1 MKACNSG
8 SVRRPLYAA
17 LLSGAAIASPAL
29 AQSAPA
35 ADDEAEQSG
44 NVIIV
49 TATLRSERLE
59 DVPIAVSA
67 IGQEE
72 ISARGAS
79 DLRDLQAAIP
89 ALRLVDIGP
98 GLQRIQLRG
107 VSQFQGLPTVGN
119 YVDEFSIN
127 NIGPQ
132 GAPEIQLFDMQRVEV
147 LRGPQPVLYGE
158 GSMGG
163 TIRYISRNP
172 SLDEFEVNGFG
183 EVGFI
188 DGGETGVRGGA
199 GVSIPI
205 APGVAGLR
213 VAAFR
218 NDAAGWTDGPPG
230 EDINDVKTTSVQA
243 KLLIK
248 PSPDFSISLLGV
260 YSDRSQDFKS
270 YSFDG
275 ENTTQVF
282 GSPAE
287 QEFYLGNLVAT
298 YDFGPF
304 TLLSSTGYLEIDG
317 RSIDDSAPFFNELF
331 GAPLLVNALTDS
343 IGSTTKFSQ
352 ELRITSNGEGP
363 LRYILGAVY
372 SDTDTDG
379 IIIGTGESAVE
390 GLPPEALGVVFDL
403 DQAQESETIAVFGS
417 VSYSFA
423 DFLTL
428 EAGGRYFRDKRSIF
442 SDFQIAG
449 FPPQPI
455 FDPDPRTFDTFN
467 PRISLT
473 ADTGD
478 GIIFAS
484 ASKGFRSGGFN
495 GAGAPPALQT
505 FEPETLWT
513 YEIGTKQN
521 VLDKTLFVEASIY
534 YNEYTNV
541 QSNAVNPNNPGV
553 ALVQNAGEASGLGF
567 DFGFR
572 ATPSENFAVSG
583 SLGYNNMRFD
593 TPTVSNLPGDPLD
606 LVPDWNV
613 SMAVDWTPQLSESV
627 ELLAHADVNFTDEA
641 QITLRS
647 LTFPTAIESSQARTL
662 VNGRVGALISDRFE
676 VYGFIQNLFDERRIV
691 LPSFGAFF
699 EPIFTQP
706 RTVGVGFRIRG

>member
-1 MKACNSG
+1 MNISNFG
-8 SVRRPLYAA
+8 SLRRPLYAA
-17 LLSGAAIASPAL
+17 LLSSVAMAAPAL
-29 AQSAPA
+29 AQDAPVA
-35 ADDEAEQSG
+35 GDDAEVRG
-44 NVIIV
+44 NEIIV
-49 TATLRSERLE
+49 TATLRNERLE
-59 DVPIAVSA
+59 DVPIALSA
-67 IGQEE
+67 IGRDE
-72 ISARGAS
+72 IAARGAS

-98 GLQRIQLRG
+98 GSQRIQLRG

-163 TIRYISRNP
+163 TIRYISRDP
-172 SLDEFEVNGFG
+172 SLNAFEVNGFG

-188 DGGETGVRGGA
+188 DGGETGFRGSA

-205 APGVAGLR
+205 ATDVAGLR
-213 VAAFR
+213 IAAFH
-218 NDAAGWTDGPPG
+218 NNAGGWTDGPPG
-230 EDINDVKTTSVQA
+230 EDINDIKTTSVQA

-248 PSPDFSISLLGV
+248 PSPDFSISLLGM
-260 YSDRSQDFKS
+260 YSDRTQDFKS

-275 ENTTQVF
+275 ENTNQVF
-282 GSPAE
+282 GSTAE
-287 QEFYLGNLVAT
+287 QDFYLGNLVAT
-298 YDFGPF
+298 YDVGPF
-304 TLLSSTGYLEIDG
+304 TLLSSTGYVEING
-317 RSIDDSAPFFNELF
+317 RSVDDSGPFFNELF
-331 GAPLLVNALTDS
+331 GAPLLVNALSDA
-343 IGSTTKFSQ
+343 IGTTKKFSQ

-363 LRYILGAVY
+363 FRYILGAVY
-372 SDTDTDG
+372 SDTDASG
-379 IIIGTGESAVE
+379 IIIGTGESAIP
-390 GLPPEALGVVFDL
+390 GLPAQALGVVFDV
-403 DQAQESETIAVFGS
+403 DQTQESETLAVFGS
-417 VSYSFA
+417 LSYTFA
-423 DFLTL
+423 DWLTF

-442 SDFQIAG
+442 SDFQIVG
-449 FPPQPI
+449 FPATPV
-455 FDPDPRTFDTFN
+455 FVASDTFDTFN
-467 PRISLT
+467 PRISVT

-478 GIIFAS
+478 GIVFAS

-495 GAGAPPALQT
+495 GAGAPAALAT
-505 FEPETLWT
+505 FDPETLWT
-513 YEIGTKQN
+513 YEVGAKQN
-521 VLDKTLFVEASIY
+521 VLDGTLFVEASVY

-541 QSNAVNPNNPGV
+541 QSNDINPNNPGQAIAV
-553 ALVQNAGEASGLGF
+553 NSGEASGFGF

-572 ATPSENFAVSG
+572 ATPSRNFAVSG

-593 TPTVSNLPGDPLD
+593 SQTVSNLPGDPLD

-613 SMAVDWTPQLSESV
+613 SMAVDWTPQLSDGV
-627 ELLAHADVNFTDEA
+627 KLLTHADVNFTDEA

-647 LTFPTAIESSQARTL
+647 LSFPTAIEATQARTL

-676 VYGFIQNLFDERRIV
+676 VYGFVQNLFDERRIV

-706 RTVGVGFRIRG
+706 RTVGIGVRIRG